1 MTFSAPSLWK
11 SHEPSLRLALRPS
24 PWHVHHSPTAHGALM
39 CSNHTRDSKGWP
51 LGDCPICLD
60 YRKRMGEW
68 FIWQLLAGNG
78 DPEKSPVFDLDIIHS
93 KDNDEDYTRD
103 DVGTTR

>member
-1 MTFSAPSLWK
+1 
-11 SHEPSLRLALRPS
+11 
-24 PWHVHHSPTAHGALM
+24 M

-60 YRKRMGEW
+60 YRKRMDAW
-68 FIWQLLAGNG
+68 FMGQLG

-103 DVGTTR
+103 DVGSSR

>member
-1 MTFSAPSLWK
+1 
-11 SHEPSLRLALRPS
+11 
-24 PWHVHHSPTAHGALM
+24 M

-68 FIWQLLAGNG
+68 FMGQLSAG
-78 DPEKSPVFDLDIIHS
+78 DPEKSPVFDLDVI
-93 KDNDEDYTRD
+93 DAVENDEYYVRD
-103 DVGTTR
+103 DIGSSR